1 MEKEYAMDAKKY
13 NAYVE
18 QITPKHSCRLNTL
31 KAFACGGLICV
42 IGQALTNFLVYMGM
56 TMTMASAYTTLCL
69 VAASV
74 ILTGFNLVVPI
85 VKVAGAGY
93 LVPITGF
100 ANSVAACA
108 IEYKQEGYVFGVGS
122 KIFNIA
128 GPVILY
134 GIVTSGFFG
143 ALYFILLEIRAI

>member
-1 MEKEYAMDAKKY
+1 MDAKKY

-18 QITPKHSCRLNTL
+18 QITPKHSCWLNTV
-31 KAFACGGLICV
+31 KAFIWGGGICV
-42 IGQALTNFLVYMGM
+42 IGQALTNLLVFTGM
-56 TMTMASAYTTLCL
+56 TDTMASAYTTLCL
-69 VAASV
+69 IAASV

-85 VKVAGAGY
+85 VKMAGAGY

-108 IEYKQEGYVFGVGS
+108 IEYKQEGYVFGVGC

-134 GIVTSGFFG
+134 GIVTSGLFG
-143 ALYFILLEIRAI
+143 VLYFILLEISAV

>member
-1 MEKEYAMDAKKY
+1 MDTKKY
-13 NAYVE
+13 NDYVE
-18 QITPKHSCRLNTL
+18 QVTPKHSCFLNTV
-31 KAFACGGLICV
+31 KAFVAGGIICI
-42 IGQALTNFLVYMGM
+42 IGQALTNLFISTGM
-56 TMTMASAYTTLCL
+56 SMTLASSYTTLCL
-69 VAASV
+69 IAASV

-85 VKVAGAGY
+85 VKFAGAGY

-108 IEYKQEGYVFGVGS
+108 IEFKQEGMVFGVGC

-143 ALYFILLEIRAI
+143 TLYYILTEISVI

>member
-1 MEKEYAMDAKKY
+1 MDAKKY
-13 NAYVE
+13 NASVE
-18 QITPKHSCRLNTL
+18 QITPKHSCAMNTW
-31 KAFACGGLICV
+31 KAFVCGGLICTA
-42 IGQALTNFLVYMGM
+42 GQGLTDLFLYTGM
-56 TMTMASAYTTLCL
+56 DQAMASAYTTLCL
-69 VAASV
+69 IAASV

-108 IEYKQEGYVFGVGS
+108 IEYKQEGYVFGVGC

-134 GIVTSGFFG
+134 GIVTSSFFG
-143 ALYFILLEIRAI
+143 ALYFILMEIHIV